1 MIELLKEQLKDYLLE
16 SKKVNDE
23 VKSLLEKKEF
33 KPEDLKVLLEKGAG
47 LKIMIEACVN
57 EIKLLK

>member
-1 MIELLKEQLKDYLLE
+1 MIELLKKQLKDYLLE